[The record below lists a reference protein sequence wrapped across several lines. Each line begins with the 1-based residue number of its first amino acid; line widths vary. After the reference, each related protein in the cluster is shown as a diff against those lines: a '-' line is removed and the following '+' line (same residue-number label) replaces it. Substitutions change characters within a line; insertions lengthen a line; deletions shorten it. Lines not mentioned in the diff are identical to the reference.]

1 MDKLQQAENIRILE
15 ATAMA
20 SSIKD
25 RDELKRVTVR
35 LLGIP
40 IFVMVWTADV
50 DSKDSTEHSKGES
63 CRR

>member
-50 DSKDSTEHSKGES
+50 DSKDSTEHSKGE
-63 CRR
+63 